1 MLQHQTPRSVSEFAK
16 YFLGENDLERVYF
29 DEVFHDTIFIGEAR
43 TFTIVAKAVAKEK
56 VPVETHSPFALGC
69 L

>member
-1 MLQHQTPRSVSEFAK
+1 
-16 YFLGENDLERVYF
+16 LGENDLERVYF